1 MDSEDMVLELLGTWA
16 LEQKLKN
23 SDGVITKRKAAQ
35 DPGKLYAAFMGR
47 MAQELPEA
55 VPMSMA
61 DFKECLLL
69 ELDKPAEQKVGNFN
83 IPTVESVADFV
94 PLVLAREGLK
104 ISALGDEVTN
114 KFGKS
119 VAGPELENTLV
130 CQAHLYNEE
139 SYQFG
144 EQLRK
149 SLPINAIK
157 DFIRKEI
164 ADRASIYWESCR
176 DILIHQEAFI
186 PHTDIFLK
194 AIVENFKFVGDPE
207 LNLAVLKQWIWQTKR
222 FFMGLAV
229 TDPLMINLYAAR
241 GGGGKTQIIK
251 KLAQPLEEY
260 TATATLDAILDT
272 REHGLFT
279 DRYVVFFDEMSLGK
293 IENGQ
298 VAPLLAGL
306 KKLLTED
313 KITQRN
319 MGTNQHSKKKRTF
332 SPAATSNQPMAQILP
347 DDSGMRRFYEI
358 EMEAEPNTQRI
369 MQLRAIDATQIWQGI
384 DENLERGYIVEGSA
398 LHTKFVERQQ
408 KLKHRSI
415 LDDCLDNMEDLPIM
429 RESTEGAILLKLETE
444 GATTKQIE
452 TRAEELGLK
461 AYKVFEYRKMV
472 KEWCE
477 DNIDKQLTKWLPGN
491 NRLPEDLVRREYLL
505 IAKDKQNIR
514 VIVKE
519 AELGGGYV

>member
-1 MDSEDMVLELLGTWA
+1 MNSEDMVLDLLGTWA

-35 DPGKLYAAFMGR
+35 DPGKLFAAFMAR
-47 MAQELPEA
+47 MGQELPEA

-61 DFKECLLL
+61 EFKECLLL
-69 ELDKPAEQKVGNFN
+69 ELDRPVEEKVGNFQ
-83 IPTVESVADFV
+83 IPTIESVADFV
-94 PLVLAREGLK
+94 PLILGREGIT
-104 ISALGDEVTN
+104 ISPLGDEVTN

-149 SLPINAIK
+149 CLPINAIK

-164 ADRASIYWESCR
+164 TDRAAVHWENTR
-176 DILIHQEAFI
+176 DKLVYQEACES
-186 PHTDIFLK
+186 HTDLFLQ
-194 AIVENFKFVGDPE
+194 AIIREFKFLGDPE
-207 LNLAVLKQWIWQTKR
+207 LNLVVFKQWIWQTKR
-222 FFMGLAV
+222 FFMGTPV
-229 TDPLMINLYAAR
+229 TDPLMINLYAAK

-251 KLAQPLEEY
+251 KLSEPLEDY
-260 TATATLDAILDT
+260 TVTATLDTILDT

-298 VAPLLAGL
+298 IAPLLAGL

-319 MGTNQHSKKKRTF
+319 MGTNHHSKKRRTF

-347 DDSGMRRFYEI
+347 DDSGMRRFYEM

-384 DENLERGYIVEGSA
+384 DEKLERGYIVEGSA
-398 LHTKFVERQQ
+398 IHAKFLERQQ
-408 KLKHRSI
+408 ALKHRSI
-415 LDDCLDNMEDLPIM
+415 IDDCLDNMEDIPI
-429 RESTEGAILLKLETE
+429 RRDSAEAATLLKLEAE
-444 GATTKQIE
+444 GATIKQLE
-452 TRAEELGLK
+452 QAAEKLNLTS
-461 AYKVFEYRKMV
+461 YKVFEYRKVV
-472 KEWCE
+472 KEY
-477 DNIDKQLTKWLPGN
+477 G
-491 NRLPEDLVRREYLL
+491 
-505 IAKDKQNIR
+505 
-514 VIVKE
+514 VKII
-519 AELGGGYV
+519 